1 MIRELDFLDLPLLVG
16 NLESTAQWLVS
27 EAAAQRNRPPL
38 LISHINL
45 HNYYLLCG
53 DEGLRSQIVGECRL
67 LFDGIGLKLGA
78 LAMGRG
84 WLDDINGTDLY
95 PLVFDRI
102 ERARIPA
109 FFLGGTAEVK
119 AKAIACIQS
128 RWPSLAVAGHR
139 SGYFRPDDEP
149 AVAAEIRASGAR
161 LLVNSRGFPRQE
173 EFAIRNRNDLGV
185 SVVWNVGGLFDFISE
200 TKPRAPLSM
209 RRLRLE
215 WLYRLWLEP
224 QRMWPRTVIEPPW
237 LVAQVIRHRAWSVRI
252 S

>member
-16 NLESTAQWLVS
+16 NLESTAQWLAS

-237 LVAQVIRHRAWSVRI
+237 LVTHVIRHRARTGRI